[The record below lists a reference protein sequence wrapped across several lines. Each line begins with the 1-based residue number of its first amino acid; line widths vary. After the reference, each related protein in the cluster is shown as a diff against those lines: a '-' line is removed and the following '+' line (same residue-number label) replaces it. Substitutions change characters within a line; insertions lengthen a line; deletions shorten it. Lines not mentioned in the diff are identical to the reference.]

1 MGVVR
6 WDVILGAMASMVGE
20 TVVAFGRLLRFAPTG
35 LAALLRFALR
45 FRPRH
50 RRAFREA
57 LGALS
62 GGVPSEH
69 GEPFE
74 QIHPNVLEIRRDYL
88 RELGLPEQQPS
99 PLTVIHLNGTGEP
112 LHAILP
118 GLQTVFSLQP
128 QLAAHRHLLIDVPD
142 AVNAFDG
149 AEEFRNALRD
159 ILAPVLEG
167 THGGLLLIGL
177 SRGGVAAMDL
187 GATWVRT
194 SRRAVGVLAL
204 SPPLIGDYERPQ
216 TVRDIACLEPMMAQL
231 AQLAK
236 VLPRWLL
243 RGQDWL
249 LRRSYLALTSFT
261 LAEFEMDSVPVLR
274 WAAWDLRHQD
284 PIGSILRANR
294 EFAMLLRVSDR
305 VLHDGC
311 DHVARTAA
319 SHDGLSVYMLW
330 GERDKWVPADRCAE
344 RARASFAAAD
354 VPAERVKVDVLPGW
368 GHALSRQHAPDST
381 QLAECVAQLAARVAT
396 LEDR

>member
-1 MGVVR
+1 
-6 WDVILGAMASMVGE
+6 MASRFGD
-20 TVVAFGRLLRFAPTG
+20 TVIAFARLLRFGPTG

-45 FRPRH
+45 FRSRH

-62 GGVPSEH
+62 GEVPSEH

-74 QIHPNVLEIRRDYL
+74 QTHPGVLEIRRDYL
-88 RELGLPEQQPS
+88 RGLGLPEQQPS

-118 GLQTVFSLQP
+118 GLETVFSLQP
-128 QLAAHRHLLIDVPD
+128 QLAGHRHLLIDVPD
-142 AVNAFDG
+142 AVDAFNG
-149 AEEFRNALRD
+149 ADEFRSALRD
-159 ILAPVLEG
+159 ILAPVLSG

-187 GATWVRT
+187 GAMWVRT

-216 TVRDIACLEPMMAQL
+216 TVRDIACLEPMMVQM

-236 VLPRWLL
+236 VLPRWWL
-243 RGQDWL
+243 RAQDWV

-261 LAEFEMDSVPVLR
+261 LAEFEMDSAAVLR
-274 WAAWDLRHQD
+274 WAAWDLRRQD

-294 EFAMLLRVSDR
+294 EFAMLLRVSDQ
-305 VLHDGC
+305 VLHAGC
-311 DHVARTAA
+311 NQVARTAA

-330 GERDKWVPADRCAE
+330 GARDKWVPAERCAQ
-344 RARASFAAAD
+344 RARESFDAAG
-354 VPAERVKVDVLPGW
+354 VPTERVQIDVLPGW

-381 QLAECVAQLAARVAT
+381 QLAERIAQLAARVAT